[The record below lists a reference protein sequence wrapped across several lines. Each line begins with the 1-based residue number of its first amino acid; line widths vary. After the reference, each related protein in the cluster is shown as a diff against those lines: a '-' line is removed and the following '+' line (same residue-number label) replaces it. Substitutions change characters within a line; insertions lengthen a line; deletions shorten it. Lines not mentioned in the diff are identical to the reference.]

1 VAEFP
6 KFKKKS
12 LPEPPPSTEASENLA
27 APENA
32 PNTKIS
38 NVITGRLDG
47 RSLRRSGRTVQF
59 ATRVTPEF
67 DHRIRHLADTKK
79 MLIVEIL
86 EDALDLFEASR

>member
-1 VAEFP
+1 MASFP
-6 KFKKKS
+6 KTKRS
-12 LPEPPPSTEASENLA
+12 LPEPPPATEASNNLA
-27 APENA
+27 APEHA
-32 PNTKIS
+32 PSPRIS

-67 DHRIRHLADTKK
+67 DSRIRNLADTRK

-86 EDALDLFEASR
+86 EEALDLFEASR